1 MEEVR
6 KPPSDPWL
14 DTIFFPRCYSL
25 TFTVSAQRGFLL
37 VFSSVCFILMK
48 VSKHLYHLK
57 ISSSMQFLC
66 HYFFDSRYDSVRLS
80 KDLNPNQ
87 FCMVPYKKKKSHR
100 ETQITTVFLQ
110 ISKRIPLI

>member
-14 DTIFFPRCYSL
+14 DIIFFPRCYSL
-25 TFTVSAQRGFLL
+25 TFTVSSQRGALL

-48 VSKHLYHLK
+48 ISKCLYHLK

-66 HYFFDSRYDSVRLS
+66 HYFFDSRSDSVRLS

-87 FCMVPYKKKKSHR
+87 LCMVPLKKKSLIEKHKLPLYFFR
-100 ETQITTVFLQ
+100 SQKEFL
-110 ISKRIPLI
+110 

>member
-14 DTIFFPRCYSL
+14 DIIFFPRCYSL
-25 TFTVSAQRGFLL
+25 TFTVSSQRGALL

-48 VSKHLYHLK
+48 ISKCLYHLK

-87 FCMVPYKKKKSHR
+87 LCMMPLKKKVS
-100 ETQITTVFLQ
+100 
-110 ISKRIPLI
+110 